1 MAGARKLALID
12 KGKDKAIEMKRVRRR
27 NAQDVTKHIIRENI
41 VMPKK
46 LNIESTK
53 RLTILPW
60 SAKLKYFKK

>member
-12 KGKDKAIEMKRVRRR
+12 KGVRGR
-27 NAQDVTKHIIRENI
+27 NSQDVTKHIIRENI